1 MSRRALLSPVR
12 RQQLMDQVLNQLQV
26 CLARGDF
33 AVGEKLPSEPELMA
47 QFGVGRTTIREAIR
61 VLAHQGML
69 VVRQGDGTYV
79 RALTPASGQ
88 LVERLQQAHVLE
100 VFEVRRALE
109 LEMIRLAAL
118 RRDETDLARMRELID
133 RMRASLESKRSRQ
146 AFLDADIELHLT
158 IAASTKNQVMI
169 DLYRSFATALRE
181 AIAQVIT
188 LPGVMEAC
196 LSRHELTLDAL
207 VRQDAEAAQA
217 SRSQYLDRMTGLLK
231 EVLGANQEPAHET
244 RSQKGRRSAQEKPE
258 ERDLKASE
266 LRKPEDR

>member
-1 MSRRALLSPVR
+1 MSSRASLSPVR
-12 RQQLMDQVLNQLQV
+12 RQQFMDQVLNQLQE

-79 RALTPASGQ
+79 RALTPSSEQ
-88 LVERLQQAHVLE
+88 LVDRLRKAHVLE

-118 RRDETDLARMRELID
+118 RRDEADLVTMRELIS
-133 RMRASLESKRSRQ
+133 RMRTSLEFKQSRQ
-146 AFLDADIELHLT
+146 EFLDADIELHQAV
-158 IAASTKNQVMI
+158 AASTKNQVFI

-181 AIAQVIT
+181 AIAQVIV
-188 LPGVMEAC
+188 LPGVMEGC
-196 LSRHELTLDAL
+196 LARHEHTLDAL

-217 SRSQYLDRMTGLLK
+217 SRLQYLDRMTGLLK
-231 EVLGANQEPAHET
+231 EVLDANPQ
-244 RSQKGRRSAQEKPE
+244 SAN
-258 ERDLKASE
+258 AE
-266 LRKPEDR
+266 LPQV

>member
-1 MSRRALLSPVR
+1 MAGRAFLSPVR
-12 RQQLMDQVLNQLQV
+12 RQQLMDQVLNQLQES
-26 CLARGDF
+26 LARGDF
-33 AVGEKLPSEPELMA
+33 AVGEKLPPEPELMA

-79 RALTPASGQ
+79 RASTPAGGQ

-118 RRDETDLARMRELID
+118 RRDEADLARMRELLE

-158 IAASTKNQVMI
+158 IASSTKNQVMI

-196 LSRHELTLDAL
+196 LSRHELTLEAL
-207 VRQDAEAAQA
+207 VRQDAEVAQA
-217 SRSQYLDRMTGLLK
+217 SRLQYLDRMTGLLK

-244 RSQKGRRSAQEKPE
+244 IPQEDHRAGRKSQ
-258 ERDLKASE
+258 ER
-266 LRKPEDR
+266 